1 MLFIHGMRDVL
12 ISESIPLLYTLFL
25 FYDNDTM
32 QVIIHTDNLVPECEF
47 EKELSDR
54 VSLYKLKKYIS
65 IEFGQN
71 LRHSISGIYSDVNV
85 K

>member
-32 QVIIHTDNLVPECEF
+32 QVVIHTDNLVPGDC
-47 EKELSDR
+47 LADR